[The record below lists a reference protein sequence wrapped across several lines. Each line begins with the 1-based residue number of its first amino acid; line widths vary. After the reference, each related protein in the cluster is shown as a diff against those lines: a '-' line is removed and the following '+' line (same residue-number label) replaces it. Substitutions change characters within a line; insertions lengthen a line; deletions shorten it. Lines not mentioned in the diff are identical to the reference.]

1 MMLFL
6 FVLMLVGRES
16 SDSVIE
22 VIRGQRLWAVLLGI
36 GVACLL
42 IGGVAR
48 ALVHVAPA
56 GLTAQNSTAGGNAG
70 NVGSIGR
77 LLFTDFLFAFELTS
91 ALLITAAVAA
101 MVLTNAS
108 FKKKGHSQRDLVF
121 ARFRGERARPSPYPG
136 PGVFATADSVAT
148 PALLPDGSV
157 SAESL
162 SRIIESAE
170 VDGHTGGKG
179 TSASNGHALVA
190 QKVAD
195 AGEQPDEEVQE

>member
-22 VIRGQRLWAVLLGI
+22 VLRGQRLWAVLLGI
-36 GVACLL
+36 GVAGLL
-42 IGGVAR
+42 VGSVAR
-48 ALVHVAPA
+48 ALVNVTPV
-56 GLTAQNSTAGGNAG
+56 GLAAQNATAGGKPG

-77 LLFTDFLFAFELTS
+77 LVFTEFLFPFELTS

-101 MVLTNAS
+101 MVLTGAS
-108 FKKKGHSQRDLVF
+108 FRTTTHSQRERLV
-121 ARFRGERARPSPYPG
+121 ARFRGERARPTPYPG
-136 PGVFATADSVAT
+136 PGVFATTDSVAT

-162 SRIIESAE
+162 SEIVATAD
-170 VDGHTGGKG
+170 VGGK
-179 TSASNGHALVA
+179 AARNGRSHVDAHALVA
-190 QKVAD
+190 APEDSGRPGKEAR
-195 AGEQPDEEVQE
+195 P